1 MCLDQIV
8 EFFANTVLREFLENK
23 QVGRLSTAARMRKL
37 ITAPVLKNKRTAPML
52 ATARKDHSIP
62 LQFQRDLSA
71 GIMKFL
77 PLDILGV
84 IEFSERIKTLF
95 TVCKYLHKLLFLFF
109 TCNFIKRDTTATYVQ

>member
-1 MCLDQIV
+1 MCRDKIV

-95 TVCKYLHKLLFLFF
+95 TVCKYLH
-109 TCNFIKRDTTATYVQ
+109 